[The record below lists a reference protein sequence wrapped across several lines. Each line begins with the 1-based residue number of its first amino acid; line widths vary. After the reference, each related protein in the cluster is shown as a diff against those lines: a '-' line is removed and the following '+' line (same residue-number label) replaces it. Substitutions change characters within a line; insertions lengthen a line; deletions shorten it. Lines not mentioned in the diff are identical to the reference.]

1 MVSILQRFKI
11 IVQPDLSDA
20 SIHVINMTETI
31 PDDFMKSLDWEVIC
45 EGYRVREDALS
56 TFGIIVRRGEHM
68 LV

>member
-1 MVSILQRFKI
+1 MVSILQSFKI
-11 IVQPDLSDA
+11 IVQPNLSDA

-31 PDDFMKSLDWEVIC
+31 PDDFMKSLDWEVIAKDT
-45 EGYRVREDALS
+45 EFARMPLS